1 MTAAV
6 SVDEL
11 QRAWAA
17 VEAGEFR
24 SGDPSRRRRTS
35 SWHPTEPTIVV
46 AGATGRVGAST
57 VAVTM
62 ATAAQ
67 RQKVR
72 VVECSPM
79 HATGL
84 AAATTAELG
93 VSDTGWRRGMRD
105 QVLIERTTG
114 AFEHVDD
121 VPAPDQ
127 TDSDLTIIDTSWN
140 LNQIATAGS
149 WLANVA
155 ATAPLLIVSVATAPG
170 LRALATAL
178 QLTALP
184 DDTWC
189 VVLGPA
195 TKKWPKPL
203 HLATTGRIQAAIE
216 NARLSTVPV
225 VPSLSITGLTPD
237 PLPPHLVTACAS
249 VFDQMAEHA
258 KGNHHD
264 PL

>member
-1 MTAAV
+1 MTTAV

-24 SGDPSRRRRTS
+24 SGDPSRRRRMNC
-35 SWHPTEPTIVV
+35 WRPTEPTIVV

-62 ATAAQ
+62 ATGARQ
-67 RQKVR
+67 RVR

-84 AAATTAELG
+84 AAATSAELG

-114 AFEHVDD
+114 AFDHVDD
-121 VPAPDQ
+121 VPSPDE
-127 TDSDLTIIDTSWN
+127 TDSDLTIIDASWD
-140 LNQIATAGS
+140 LNQIANAGS
-149 WLANVA
+149 WLTALA
-155 ATAPLLIVSVATAPG
+155 ATAPLVIVSVATAPG
-170 LRALATAL
+170 LRALDTAL
-178 QLTALP
+178 QLTARP

-189 VVLGPA
+189 VVLGSA
-195 TKKWPKPL
+195 LKKWPKPL
-203 HLATTGRIQAAIE
+203 HLATTARIHDAITHGR
-216 NARLSTVPV
+216 LTTVPV

-249 VFDQMAEHA
+249 VFDQTVEHA
-258 KGNHHD
+258 KGNHHV